1 MHTNCEGSDKSCSKE
16 TYLGYCFPFIFDHSI
31 PFHLILTNMPMR
43 SIYFVSHCSGE
54 MVTMVRV
61 LGISG
66 KPHDGEP
73 RGQGQYLYVQTSFQ
87 HEKSLFLG
95 LGSTI
100 TLGLND
106 ESPTPERDFSR

>member
-16 TYLGYCFPFIFDHSI
+16 TYLGYCFPFIFDLSI

-73 RGQGQYLYVQTSFQ
+73 RGSGAVLVCSDQLPAR
-87 HEKSLFLG
+87 K
-95 LGSTI
+95 
-100 TLGLND
+100 
-106 ESPTPERDFSR
+106 ESVSGARVHHHPRA